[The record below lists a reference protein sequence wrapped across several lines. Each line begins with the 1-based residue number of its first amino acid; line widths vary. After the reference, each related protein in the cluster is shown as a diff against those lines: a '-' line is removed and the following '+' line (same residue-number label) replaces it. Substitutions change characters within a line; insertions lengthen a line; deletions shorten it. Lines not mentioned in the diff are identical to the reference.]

1 MAELLFALRLIHV
14 VSGIGWLG
22 EVITINFVLL
32 PALFKAN
39 AKDQLT
45 LLNTVFPYIFR
56 LATVLGG
63 AAVLSGLTQ
72 VLLYT
77 GFNLSLLF
85 YSRWGWLLLI
95 GGTMGMAL
103 YTFHLFQESG
113 AERTLATDLAFAIAG
128 NDREAVTALLRKL
141 AIFPRAGM
149 ILLVIIISLMIAAAH
164 LSFS

>member
-1 MAELLFALRLIHV
+1 MAGLLFVLRLIHIV
-14 VSGIGWLG
+14 AGIGWLG

-45 LLNTVFPYIFR
+45 ILNTVFPYIFR

-63 AAVLSGLTQ
+63 AAVLTGLTQ
-72 VLLYT
+72 LLLYT
-77 GFNLSLLF
+77 GFNLSLLT

-95 GGTMGMAL
+95 GGTMGVAL

-113 AERTLATDLAFAIAG
+113 AERTLAAHLAFAIA
-128 NDREAVTALLRKL
+128 NDDQESVTILLRKL
-141 AIFPRAGM
+141 AIFPRAG
-149 ILLVIIISLMIAAAH
+149 LVVLVIIISLMIAAAH
-164 LSFS
+164 F